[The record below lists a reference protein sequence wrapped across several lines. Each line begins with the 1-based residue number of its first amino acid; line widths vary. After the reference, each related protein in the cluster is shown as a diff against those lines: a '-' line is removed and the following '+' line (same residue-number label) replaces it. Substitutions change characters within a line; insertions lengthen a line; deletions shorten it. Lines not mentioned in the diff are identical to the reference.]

1 MRVVGCA
8 AVISAGLCEAAVD
21 SAAEKAELAENKSEL
36 AAEDSAC
43 ATGKSVL
50 TGAAKLGAGGNGNAK
65 AGSSCPLG
73 VGSSAAPVNAVCSG
87 ASGGGGNCPGGAG
100 GGLEAEA

>member
-1 MRVVGCA
+1 MRVAGCA

-21 SAAEKAELAENKSEL
+21 SAAEKAELAESKSEL
-36 AAEDSAC
+36 AADSSAC
-43 ATGKSVL
+43 TTGKSAL
-50 TGAAKLGAGGNGNAK
+50 AGAAKLGAGGNGNAN
-65 AGSSCPLG
+65 AGSSCPL
-73 VGSSAAPVNAVCSG
+73 VGSPVAPANVACSD

>member
-65 AGSSCPLG
+65 AGSSCPL
-73 VGSSAAPVNAVCSG
+73 VGSPVAPVNAVCSG